1 MQVDLFNNLEQRRLI
16 SPTRVTDNT
25 AQVSQIIDLA
35 NRESALILIAIGTLA
50 DADATFTVLVED
62 GDNSALSDNVAV
74 ADAFLVGTEAN
85 AAFTF
90 TNDDEVRKIGYIGPK
105 RYLRLTITPAANA
118 GNADIS
124 AVAILG
130 GARVKPRSSE
140 SA

>member
-90 TNDDEVRKIGYIGPK
+90 TNDDDVRKIGYIGPK

-124 AVAILG
+124 AVVVLG